1 MQFDIFFCINC
12 RSNIAKFLKNNKIV
26 FKPKK
31 LVRWVFFFNLGGEE
45 NSLKLA
51 ALEHISNSNILIMYS
66 SNGNNANYNIQKFTY
81 SLFKDIVILDYRKP
95 ETGSKSTTFIFYEVQ
110 LFVISNNLFFSFLYD
125 GIFFQIME
133 KHQKI
138 ARWIVTTS

>member
-1 MQFDIFFCINC
+1 
-12 RSNIAKFLKNNKIV
+12 
-26 FKPKK
+26 
-31 LVRWVFFFNLGGEE
+31 
-45 NSLKLA
+45 
-51 ALEHISNSNILIMYS
+51 MYS
-66 SNGNNANYNIQKFTY
+66 SNGNNANYNIQKSTY
-81 SLFKDIVILDYRKP
+81 TLFKDIVILDYRKP

-138 ARWIVTTS
+138 AR

>member
-1 MQFDIFFCINC
+1 MEIMQIIIYKNLH
-12 RSNIAKFLKNNKIV
+12 NIYI
-26 FKPKK
+26 
-31 LVRWVFFFNLGGEE
+31 
-45 NSLKLA
+45 
-51 ALEHISNSNILIMYS
+51 
-66 SNGNNANYNIQKFTY
+66 
-81 SLFKDIVILDYRKP
+81 LFKDIVILDYRKP

-138 ARWIVTTS
+138 AR